1 MSGAQAGKPM
11 TKEKSVGSTFEDLK
25 SSARKIWLAGLGAI
39 SEAEKRGDE
48 IFQNLVDKGEE
59 YEDVLKEPVGK
70 AGGAFRQSVETAKTK
85 ASSTLREL
93 ETVVERQ
100 VAAAM
105 KRVGVA
111 SRDEVQSLRAEIQRL
126 KKELESRKGTGRAR
140 SSTKKKASGR
150 TRA

>member
-1 MSGAQAGKPM
+1 M
-11 TKEKSVGSTFEDLK
+11 TKDKDVGSPFEELK
-25 SSARKIWLAGLGAI
+25 SSARKIWLAGLGAL

-48 IFQNLVDKGEE
+48 IFQNLVDKGER
-59 YEDVLKEPVGK
+59 YEDALKDPVGK
-70 AGGAFRQSVETAKTK
+70 ASGAFRQSVETAKTK

-111 SRDEVQSLRAEIQRL
+111 SQDEVKALRAEIERL
-126 KKELESRKGTGRAR
+126 RKELESRKSARRAR
-140 SSTKKKASGR
+140 SASRKKASGR
-150 TRA
+150 SRA